1 MLFYKL
7 HFIDIIFG
15 GNFMSELQNN
25 TGEKLLIL
33 NDDLFSVQDIIK
45 NVICLLQKI
54 PCASKSRIIRGT
66 NRFIKRD

>member
-33 NDDLFSVQDIIK
+33 NDDFFSVQDVIK
-45 NVICLLQKI
+45 NVICILQKI
-54 PCASKSRIIRGT
+54 PYASKSRIIGGDKQ
-66 NRFIKRD
+66 IY